1 MSRIYTR
8 QGDQGETH
16 CADGTQRRKNSA
28 LIECNGTL
36 DEANCAIGIARA
48 LNTDATLTTHLK
60 QIQSDLFTAGA
71 EVSANGQ
78 STQTLVIGQQQIE
91 QLEQLIDQL
100 DSQLPPLTQFIL
112 PGGTPLASQL
122 HVARTIVRR
131 AERRLHD
138 MDADWIKDSQLSAYL
153 NRLSDTLFVL
163 ARYANQLAKTPDEVW
178 QPPSS

>member
-8 QGDQGETH
+8 QGDQGETR
-16 CADGTQRRKNSA
+16 CADGTQQRKNST

-36 DEANCAIGIARA
+36 DEANCAIGIART
-48 LNTDATLTTHLK
+48 LNTDVALSTHLK

-71 EVSANGQ
+71 EVSANGI
-78 STQTLVIGQQQIE
+78 STQPLVISQQQVE
-91 QLEQLIDQL
+91 QLEKLIDHH
-100 DSQLPPLTQFIL
+100 DEKLPPLTQFIL

-131 AERRLHD
+131 AERRLYD
-138 MDADWIKDSQLSAYL
+138 IEADWIQDSHLSAYL

-163 ARYANQLAKTPDEVW
+163 ARYANQLAGTPDEVW
-178 QPPSS
+178 QPPTS